1 LDGGYSV
8 SGRPATLPTGPVMMM
23 VAPVLMRVSVIAP
36 RGVVMGAPV
45 PMRVLVGAPMVI
57 APMGAVV
64 PSPHHDDRRGSDH
77 DGRWDAEADVN
88 IDAGLGGLGLREQC
102 ESQEWDHTTQ
112 VYDTFDT
119 FHSHILVVKS

>member
-1 LDGGYSV
+1 M
-8 SGRPATLPTGPVMMM
+8 VMG
-23 VAPVLMRVSVIAP
+23 APVPMRVSVIAP
-36 RGVVMGAPV
+36 RIVVMGAPV
-45 PMRVLVGAPMVI
+45 PMRVSVGAPMVI

-64 PSPHHDDRRGSDH
+64 PPAHHDDGRGSNH
-77 DGRWDAEADVN
+77 DWRWDAEPDVD

-119 FHSHILVVKS
+119 FHSHILAVKS